1 MLQTETII
9 GLIASSATA
18 ASLIPQLIKIVREK
32 KAEDVSLLMLA
43 ILLVGLSCWV
53 WYGILKNDW
62 IIIISNSFSVLFNVC
77 VVIMT
82 VRYQSK

>member
-9 GLIASSATA
+9 GLIASSAIA